1 MNSRPQRMILF
12 LDVATRTGWCA
23 GRPGETPEFGS
34 KRLAPEEAPPVA
46 IVAHSQIFI
55 RELIETYRP
64 NVIIAESPVY
74 SGGMK
79 GKTNYKTTRLLQ
91 CLPWTMAATAYH
103 EKVFDYR
110 EMSQAAIRKFVLGR
124 KPTTGKA
131 KTEVMQAVR
140 ALGFDP
146 EDDNASD
153 ALAGWLFACGEIAPD
168 VNPAHTTP
176 LFSQSQEA
184 TTGDLF

>member
-1 MNSRPQRMILF
+1 MRNLPQCMILF

-23 GRPGETPEFGS
+23 GRPGEEPEYGS

-64 NVIIAESPVY
+64 NVIIAETPVFA
-74 SGGMK
+74 GAMA
-79 GKTNYKTTRLLQ
+79 GKTNHKTTRLLQ
-91 CLPWTMAATAYH
+91 CLPWAMASAAYH

-110 EMSQAAIRKFVLGR
+110 EMAQASIRKFVLGR

-131 KTEVMQAVR
+131 KAEVMQAMR

-146 EDDNASD
+146 QDDNASD
-153 ALAGWLFACGEIAPD
+153 AIAGWLYACNVIAPE

-176 LFSQSQEA
+176 LFEHKQA
-184 TTGDLF
+184 DLRF

>member
-1 MNSRPQRMILF
+1 MRNLPQRMILF

-23 GRPGETPEFGS
+23 GRPGEKPEYGS

-46 IVAHSQIFI
+46 IVAHSQIFTC
-55 RELIETYRP
+55 ELIETYRP

-74 SGGMK
+74 SGGMR

-91 CLPWTMAATAYH
+91 CLPWMMAATAYH

-110 EMSQAAIRKFVLGR
+110 EMSQAAIRSFILGR

-131 KTEVMQAVR
+131 KEEIMQAMR
-140 ALGFDP
+140 DLGFHP
-146 EDDNASD
+146 QDDNASD
-153 ALAGWLFACGEIAPD
+153 AIAGWLYACNVIAPE

-176 LFSQSQEA
+176 LFEHKQA
-184 TTGDLF
+184 DLRF